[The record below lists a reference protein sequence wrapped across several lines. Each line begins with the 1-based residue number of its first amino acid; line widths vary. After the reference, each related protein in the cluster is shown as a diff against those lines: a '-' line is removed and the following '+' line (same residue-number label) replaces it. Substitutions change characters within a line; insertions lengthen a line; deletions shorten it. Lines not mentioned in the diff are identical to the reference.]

1 MPCSSLILFS
11 QSLSQDALQISQA
24 GLFYQLDYL
33 MIEGLNE
40 MIVSELSHCKSFSG
54 YYKGQLI

>member
-1 MPCSSLILFS
+1 MPYSSLILFS
-11 QSLSQDALQISQA
+11 QSLSQDTSQISQA

-33 MIEGLNE
+33 MIKALNE